1 MVMRRF
7 QSFSTAR
14 ACAYPVIDFK
24 PVTRGFEAF
33 TAVDCD
39 PVLDMVKLLRK
50 LGPVRHRGIAFRTA
64 ARTNRGAPAIR
75 RAFRAR
81 GLCPLPAPQSSRRGE
96 WSKGGAR
103 SRT

>member
-1 MVMRRF
+1 MRRF

-33 TAVDCD
+33 TAADWD
-39 PVLDMVKLLRK
+39 PVVDMVKRLRK
-50 LGPVRHRGIAFRTA
+50 PGPVRHRGIAFRTA
-64 ARTNRGAPAIR
+64 ARTDRGAPAIHR
-75 RAFRAR
+75 GFRAR

-96 WSKGGAR
+96 WSKGDAQL
-103 SRT
+103 RT